1 MPKPEPTIQ
10 HADAP
15 DFTLKMLD
23 GKAIPQLGL
32 GVYKTPADE
41 TAEIVNFAAGVGYK
55 MVDTAAFYHN
65 EEGVGQ
71 AVKRHRDLFVTTKLW
86 NTGHGYDAARR
97 AFDESMKKLGLD
109 VLDLYLIHWPAPKN
123 NLYVET
129 WKALIEL
136 KKEGRIKSIGVS
148 NFNVEHLERIIHE
161 TGEVPVINQI
171 ELHPAFQQRHLRAF
185 HEKHGIITESWSP
198 LGRGANLDADVI
210 QKIAKKYGKS
220 PAQIVIRWHLD
231 QGLVVIP
238 KSSNHQRLRENIDV
252 FDFRLDASDLA
263 DIEKMDRADG
273 RVGPDPMTADF

>member
-1 MPKPEPTIQ
+1 MPKPDPTIQ
-10 HADAP
+10 RANAP

-41 TAEIVNFAAGVGYK
+41 TAEIVDFAAGVGYK

-71 AVKRHRDLFVTTKLW
+71 AVKRHHDLFVTTKLW
-86 NTGHGYDAARR
+86 NTGHGYDVARR

-148 NFNVEHLERIIHE
+148 NFNVDHLERIIHE

-185 HEKHGIITESWSP
+185 HDKHGIITESWSP
-198 LGRGANLDADVI
+198 LGRGANLDNDVI
-210 QKIAKKYGKS
+210 QKLAKKHGKS

-238 KSSNHQRLRENIDV
+238 KSSNHQRLQENIDV
-252 FDFRLDASDLA
+252 FDFHLDAADLA